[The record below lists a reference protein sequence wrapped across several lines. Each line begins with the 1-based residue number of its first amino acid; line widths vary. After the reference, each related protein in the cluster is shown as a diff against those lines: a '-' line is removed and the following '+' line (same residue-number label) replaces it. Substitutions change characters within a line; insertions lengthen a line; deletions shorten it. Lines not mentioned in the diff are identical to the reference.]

1 MKFMK
6 LNLKNEKGAVSLYVL
21 LAMLLITITLVS
33 LYVSL
38 TNKHLTQLDI
48 AEQIKATYEKDI
60 NNVDNVYINLVSV
73 E

>member
-1 MKFMK
+1 MRI
-6 LNLKNEKGAVSLYVL
+6 NLKNEKGAVSLYVL

-38 TNKHLTQLDI
+38 TNKHLTQLDV
-48 AEQIKATYEKDI
+48 AEQIKSIYEKDI
-60 NNVDNVYINLVSV
+60 NNIDNVYNNLVSI

>member
-1 MKFMK
+1 MKI
-6 LNLKNEKGAVSLYVL
+6 NLKNEKGAVSFYVL

-38 TNKHLTQLDI
+38 TNKHLTQLDV
-48 AEQIKATYEKDI
+48 AEQIKSIYEKDI
-60 NNVDNVYINLVSV
+60 NNIDNVYNNLVSI

>member
-1 MKFMK
+1 MKI
-6 LNLKNEKGAVSLYVL
+6 NLKNEKGAVSLYVL

-38 TNKHLTQLDI
+38 TNKHLTQLDV
-48 AEQIKATYEKDI
+48 AEQIKSIYEKDI
-60 NNVDNVYINLVSV
+60 NNIDNVYNNLVSI